1 MKYKK
6 LIAKMITNNDND
18 NLCFVLLYLC
28 VVPEQATCTHTY
40 LKKNLHYRRASFV
53 NRHYRKIGRT
63 KTINTH
69 RIRTLFFMN
78 KELPQLRLYI
88 QK

>member
-1 MKYKK
+1 
-6 LIAKMITNNDND
+6 MITNNDND
-18 NLCFVLLYLC
+18 NLCFVLLYSSVC
-28 VVPEQATCTHTY
+28 W
-40 LKKNLHYRRASFV
+40 KKNLHYRRASFV

>member
-28 VVPEQATCTHTY
+28 VVQIRQRLTTLGQA
-40 LKKNLHYRRASFV
+40 
-53 NRHYRKIGRT
+53 I
-63 KTINTH
+63 
-69 RIRTLFFMN
+69 
-78 KELPQLRLYI
+78 
-88 QK
+88 